1 MSAKIYYQKRALFFQ
16 SKVIE
21 FKKKSTQ
28 FALYRLISFLAIGF
42 SIYFLHNHPL
52 WVTIAGI
59 TTFAIFLFF
68 VRKSVDIKQE
78 LAYYKDLLTINEHE
92 LKVLESDFSNFEN
105 GKRFIN
111 PQHPYTYDLDV
122 FGDKSIYQFLNRTVS
137 KKGEV
142 LLAKY
147 LETGVNDP
155 TTYQDSSKALL
166 NQIDWTQ
173 EYRAVG
179 KLNQEN
185 QKENALALWLKSKI
199 DFSKTV
205 NLLRFALPIIA
216 ILSTVFYSL
225 GMIQETYYLICLA
238 ICFAPISLHLKKTN
252 TVAANVAS
260 LKDRLRALNSQI
272 NLVKNLEASSPQIE
286 EIKAKLFKDSQNAD
300 KAFKQLIKQ
309 IERFDMR
316 NNIIVSVLLNLF
328 LAYDFQLLFGLSKWK
343 EKYGNSLL
351 GFENLLVEME
361 VIICMTNL
369 KFNAPSNTF
378 PKLKGKNE
386 SIEIIELG
394 HPLLLFKEMVKN
406 DYVLKENQAFS
417 IITGPNMAG
426 KSTFLRSVGVN
437 LMLAKAGFSVVAKSF
452 SFPKLNL
459 YSSMRTADNLTE
471 ESSYFHAEL
480 VRLRFIADAIDRG
493 EEVFI
498 ILDEIL
504 KGTNS
509 KDKEEGSAKFLSKLV
524 KQGAKGIIATH
535 DLSLTMLAKENSALV
550 NQFFDST
557 ISGDS
562 ISFSY
567 KISDGVVQNMN
578 ASFLLKQMRLVD

>member
-1 MSAKIYYQKRALFFQ
+1 MSAKIYYQEREALFL
-16 SKVIE
+16 SKVAE

-28 FALYRLISFLAIGF
+28 FALLRLVSFLSVAL
-42 SIYFLHNHPL
+42 SIYLFYPFPL
-52 WVTIAGI
+52 WVTIFGI
-59 TTFAIFLFF
+59 LSFSIFLFF
-68 VRKSVDIKQE
+68 VKKSEDIKQKLRYYEALLAINQKE
-78 LAYYKDLLTINEHE
+78 LDALN
-92 LKVLESDFSNFEN
+92 SNFSNFNN
-105 GKRFIN
+105 GEKFID
-111 PQHPYTYDLDV
+111 PLHAYTYDLDV
-122 FGDKSIYQFLNRTVS
+122 FGNKSIYQFLNRTVS
-137 KKGEV
+137 KKGEA
-142 LLAKY
+142 LLANHLKSGVENPIKY
-147 LETGVNDP
+147 QESTA
-155 TTYQDSSKALL
+155 ALL
-166 NQIDWTQ
+166 QNIEWTQ

-179 KLNQEN
+179 MLNQEN
-185 QKENALALWLKSKI
+185 QKENALELWLHAKV
-199 DFSKTV
+199 DFSKTA
-205 NLLRFALPIIA
+205 NLLRFALPILAIVSTIA
-216 ILSTVFYSL
+216 YSFGFL
-225 GMIQETYYLICLA
+225 TETLYLISLA
-238 ICFAPISLHLKKTN
+238 ICFTPISLHLKKTN
-252 TVAANVAS
+252 KVAANVAS
-260 LKDRLRALNSQI
+260 LKERLRALNSQI
-272 NLVKNLEASSPQIE
+272 NLIKNLTATSVQID
-286 EIKAKLFKDSQNAD
+286 EIKQQLFKDSQNAD

-316 NNIIVSVLLNLF
+316 NNIVVSVLLNLF

-343 EKYGNSLL
+343 AKYGDVLL
-351 GFENLLVEME
+351 DFENHLVEME
-361 VIICMTNL
+361 VLICMTNL
-369 KFNAPSNTF
+369 KFNAPENVYPRLT
-378 PKLKGKNE
+378 NE
-386 SIEIIELG
+386 NGEIEVVGLG

-406 DYVLKENQAFS
+406 DYKLEGNQAFS

-452 SFPKLNL
+452 TFPNLNL

-480 VRLRFIADAIDRG
+480 VRLRFIADAMDRG
-493 EEVFI
+493 EPIFI

-509 KDKEEGSAKFLSKLV
+509 KDKEEGSAKFLTKLV

-535 DLSLTMLAKENSALV
+535 DLSLTKLANENKALV

-567 KISDGVVQNMN
+567 KINQGVVQNMN